1 MWIDFSQYPMF
12 WICCPIILLCL
23 LGFCRKESLWT
34 ILLLPFCLFFATFF
48 ALGYFEPLANLLD
61 KFFPKL
67 AFYNDLIAFTIIYA
81 AVFAL
86 NIFVTQ
92 FLSRINL
99 FFPDKVNFIGNIS
112 LLAVIFLVFYF
123 CVAPV
128 FFYLIPEGP
137 PRLTFDNLQPMP
149 QFSVYE
155 RLSSGSLSSIKGDPA
170 RDRFSFTDF
179 YKAEVGK
186 NAIVY
191 SQVLAVSG
199 SEKAKGDEWQQKNKP
214 SPNVTVK
221 KDDKKKKK

>member
-12 WICCPIILLCL
+12 WICCPTILLCL

-61 KFFPKL
+61 AHFPKL
-67 AFYNDLIAFTIIYA
+67 AFYNDLIAFTLIYA
-81 AVFAL
+81 AVFAV
-86 NIFVTQ
+86 NIFATQ
-92 FLSRINL
+92 YLSKINI
-99 FFPDKVNFIGNIS
+99 FFPDKVNLIGNAT
-112 LLAVIFLVFYF
+112 LLSVIFLVFYF
-123 CVAPV
+123 CVVPI

-137 PRLTFDNLQPMP
+137 PRTSFDDLRPMP
-149 QFSVYE
+149 QFSLYE
-155 RLSSGSLSSIKGDPA
+155 RLSRGALRPMGSSTEK
-170 RDRFSFTDF
+170 DRFQFADF

-186 NAIVY
+186 NAVVY
-191 SQVLAVSG
+191 TQVLAVSG

-221 KDDKKKKK
+221 KDDKKKK